1 MKFYFSPFY
10 YTKEIE
16 FSQAHHAF
24 PYQVH
29 IYICIAKLFTINTF
43 LTLANLKIIKF
54 HFQALCKHANA
65 NVSEEYPLN
74 YRAFLFIIL
83 LPLLR

>member
-1 MKFYFSPFY
+1 MEFYFSPFY

-16 FSQAHHAF
+16 FSEAYYAF
-24 PYQVH
+24 LCQVH

-54 HFQALCKHANA
+54 HFQAL
-65 NVSEEYPLN
+65 YMQMLM
-74 YRAFLFIIL
+74 
-83 LPLLR
+83 LLRNIL